1 MAIVW
6 KWKLAGNLFNISL
19 EGLKKLLDD
28 NFFWYL
34 AREKEF

>member
-1 MAIVW
+1 MAIVL
-6 KWKLAGNLFNISL
+6 KWKLAGNLFNNSL

-28 NFFWYL
+28 NVFWYL